1 MNVIDSSRVA
11 KMLAFG
17 KTDSNMGAG
26 DGEGKLVVAIF
37 GRGLTRK

>member
-17 KTDSNMGAG
+17 KTDSNMSVGG
-26 DGEGKLVVAIF
+26 GEGKLVVASF
-37 GRGLTRK
+37 GRGTLRK